1 MQTVKDEMK
10 SNAIIMPYIP
20 TFELCLRKSTHPA
33 YQILKLFLFLS
44 LISMAFAGN
53 PKLGEW
59 RLAEDSMEFTDDKQV
74 HILSSFSVYSL
85 LAYHKVSP
93 VKSAVITIG
102 IGTLKE
108 VYDAYVPWEIYGI
121 WGGDGFS
128 KYDMVYN
135 VMGTFIAYSVGKLLK
150 DWNIKM
156 NTGFLGHK
164 GAYTAVSLHFHV

>member
-1 MQTVKDEMK
+1 MKD
-10 SNAIIMPYIP
+10 NAIIVPYIP
-20 TFELCLRKSTHPA
+20 IFELGLRKWPYPA

-44 LISMAFAGN
+44 LMGMAIADSS
-53 PKLGEW
+53 KLGEW

-135 VMGTFIAYSVGKLLK
+135 VMGAFIAYSVGKLLK